1 MFSLYH
7 PKCPTRHQP
16 TLTAASKARSI
27 SVSTIAIGLEL
38 LFSLVV
44 LVVTCKAYP
53 DKYRTLLWSIG
64 GKRGWNSN
72 PDLRIYFYAN
82 HGEPPEVPLIWTQSL
97 TDSTMAIAVLS
108 FVLCLARVVLRYY
121 DAAFLAID
129 VLYDGLL
136 AALWYYNVAS
146 QSSADLTDP
155 KHLSAR
161 PWYLDRSCSVVSGHA
176 EGACMVAKATFYL
189 AVCSMILY
197 LSKLFLTCMW
207 TAYRCGEQGLLTD
220 HLGPEKLFFRL
231 RINRD
236 LCFRH
241 DLEYW
246 DNGESKVMSV

>member
-7 PKCPTRHQP
+7 PKCPSRHQP
-16 TLTAASKARSI
+16 TLTAASKARPI

-44 LVVTCKAYP
+44 LLVTCKAYP

-64 GKRGWNSN
+64 GERGWNSN
-72 PDLRIYFYAN
+72 LDLRSYFYAN
-82 HGEPPEVPLIWTQSL
+82 HREPPEVPLIWTQSL

-146 QSSADLTDP
+146 QSSPDLTDP
-155 KHLSAR
+155 KHLSMR

-176 EGACMVAKATFYL
+176 EGACIVAKATFYL
-189 AVCSMILY
+189 AVCSMLQI
-197 LSKLFLTCMW
+197 S
-207 TAYRCGEQGLLTD
+207 
-220 HLGPEKLFFRL
+220 
-231 RINRD
+231 RD
-236 LCFRH
+236 QCFRH
-241 DLEYW
+241 DLEYR
-246 DNGESKVMSV
+246 DNAESKVMSV